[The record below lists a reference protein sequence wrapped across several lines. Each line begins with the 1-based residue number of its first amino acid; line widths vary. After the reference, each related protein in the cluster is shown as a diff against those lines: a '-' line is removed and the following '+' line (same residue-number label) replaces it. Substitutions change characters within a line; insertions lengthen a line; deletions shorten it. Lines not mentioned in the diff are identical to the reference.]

1 MAKERTTSSGEIRA
15 DAVYGL
21 SEFMERSGLRSWA
34 VRSMRRNGLPV
45 RRCGSRSF
53 IKGADFIAFVEQN
66 GKLVGSLTGGQS

>member
-15 DAVYGL
+15 DAVYSL
-21 SEFMERSGLRSWA
+21 SDFMSRSGLRSWA

-53 IKGADFIAFVEQN
+53 IKGADFLAYVETN
-66 GKLVGSLTGGQS
+66 GKVVGSYNGEQA